1 MKVKDLR
8 ISRQKTLDELKKVV
22 LTKKNELDRTL
33 VKKNSGQQNLK
44 ISKFLKRDIAQIL
57 TIIREK
63 ELSPKEELVSRKK
76 GAK

>member
-76 GAK
+76 GA